1 MHLSRL
7 ISSFSGRRVSAAT
20 IVVAVVAALAGPAA
34 SIASAHGSRLTGRA
48 LGVLHVHGRPYRA
61 GGLVSPRVPF
71 GHKVGVP
78 AGKKHGGGG
87 GTGGTGTGASLL
99 TYHGGGIF
107 SSAWKVYDI
116 YWVPPGYSIASG
128 YQSAVDGFW
137 QNVAAASGQSSNVFS
152 TSTQYTDASAKHV
165 VYNASFGG
173 SVTVS
178 DPFPASGCSDS
189 GVPSGPC
196 ISDMQVSAEIQ
207 SVAAAHGWTVGY
219 PNIFNLMMPKN
230 VGNCATSSTGVPESF
245 CSFAG
250 VCAWHHQWNGLFFV
264 VQPYVGTFGG
274 CSTGQNPIA
283 NYDGEQAI
291 NTLSHEVSETITDP
305 AEQSWYDSSGNEI
318 GDKCAWNFGTP
329 LGGSAGAMYN
339 QVINGADY
347 MLQQEWSNATSK
359 CVQRGS

>member
-1 MHLSRL
+1 MPLSHLS
-7 ISSFSGRRVSAAT
+7 SSFSGRRASVVA
-20 IVVAVVAALAGPAA
+20 IIVAVVAALAGPAA
-34 SIASAHGSRLTGRA
+34 SIASAHGSRRTGPA
-48 LGVLHVHGRPYRA
+48 LGVLHVHGRPYRS
-61 GGLVSPRVPF
+61 GGLVYSRVPF
-71 GHKVGVP
+71 GHKVGAP
-78 AGKKHGGGG
+78 TKKHGGG
-87 GTGGTGTGASLL
+87 TGTTGSPL
-99 TYHGGGIF
+99 TYHGGGVF

-128 YQSAVDGFW
+128 YQSAIDGFW
-137 QNVAAASGQSSNVFS
+137 QNVAAGSGQSSNIFS
-152 TSTQYTDASAKHV
+152 TSTQYTGATGSHV
-165 VYNASFGG
+165 VYNAGFGG
-173 SVTVS
+173 SATVS
-178 DPFPASGCSDS
+178 NEFPASGCADS

-196 ISDMQVSAEIQ
+196 ISDIQVSAEIQ

-219 PNIFNLMMPKN
+219 PDIFNVMMPKS
-230 VGNCATSSTGVPESF
+230 VGNCATYSTGAPESF

-283 NYDGEQAI
+283 NYDGEQAV

-339 QVINGADY
+339 QAINGAHY
-347 MLQQEWSNATSK
+347 MLQQEWSNATSS
-359 CVQRGS
+359 CVQRGT